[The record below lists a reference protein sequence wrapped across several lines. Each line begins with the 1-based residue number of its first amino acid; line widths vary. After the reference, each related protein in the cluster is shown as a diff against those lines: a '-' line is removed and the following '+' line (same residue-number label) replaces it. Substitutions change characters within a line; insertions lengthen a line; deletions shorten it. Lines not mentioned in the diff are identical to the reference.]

1 MHTQMQKTE
10 LTCAEYIQSNICSA
24 VDPWFPEAQ
33 FLDVVDAQCHQPQ
46 GVPGGWHPRVGVRT
60 IASILG
66 SSAICLSMS
75 VHKIQTVK

>member
-46 GVPGGWHPRVGVRT
+46 GAPGGWNPGVAYCWQYSRT
-60 IASILG
+60 KEWG
-66 SSAICLSMS
+66 FEP
-75 VHKIQTVK
+75 